1 MFGRFTSQ
9 ERTNVHRTAFF
20 LHTPERTLLGAAKSQ
35 EETFPRV
42 SRHGRHFA
50 NVGDGIIYLDLVVA
64 RTVVSNDGKKFSTK
78 DKMEKN
84 IPQHQSKYAILKF
97 IID

>member
-1 MFGRFTSQ
+1 M
-9 ERTNVHRTAFF
+9 
-20 LHTPERTLLGAAKSQ
+20 
-35 EETFPRV
+35 TFPGV

-64 RTVVSNDGKKFSTK
+64 RTVEVMTVKNFPQKIKWK
-78 DKMEKN
+78 KN

-97 IID
+97 IIDCQSATKCQQFRLVTHSRPLQAPPIK